1 MKHGTQTIIANRVGI
16 SYAYISQLISCKR
29 RPSWLIAKK
38 LSATTATTPDLWLEG
53 TSEEIK
59 QALNNVN
66 IETNQEGDERVE

>member
-1 MKHGTQTIIANRVGI
+1 
-16 SYAYISQLISCKR
+16 
-29 RPSWLIAKK
+29 

-66 IETNQEGDERVE
+66 IETIQEDDNRVE